1 MFTEEMINRVWQD
14 ATPVQGYDPDLFRK
28 DCCGAWIV
36 RNAYGNIDSIYG
48 WEIDHVYPQS
58 LGGGDDLD
66 NLRAMQWENNRSK
79 GNDYPYYTAVV
90 LSEGNKNIHES
101 KSLMVNNN
109 LQDRLST
116 LYNIN

>member
-1 MFTEEMINRVWQD
+1 
-14 ATPVQGYDPDLFRK
+14 
-28 DCCGAWIV
+28 
-36 RNAYGNIDSIYG
+36 
-48 WEIDHVYPQS
+48 
-58 LGGGDDLD
+58 
-66 NLRAMQWENNRSK
+66 MQWENNRSK